1 MVAPFDLRAVA
12 VDGPDVDWSKREGP
26 RSPAQALFLPEGF
39 SASIFAATDGG
50 PRALTV
56 APDGTVFVSVPGHGN
71 VVALRDRDGDG
82 IAEAQDVV
90 VSGLTC
96 PYGLAVADDSLYV
109 AQTQQVTRFPLL
121 ATPTTGGQPAAGT
134 AEAGATAAA
143 AATTGAG
150 VAVGP
155 GEPVATDLPPAPC
168 SPHGYRPLALAPADH
183 AMYVAVGST
192 CNVCVEE
199 GPGAELRATVRRY
212 PLDTPGPGTLVAR
225 GLRNVTA
232 LALNPWTGALW
243 GVAPERDDL
252 GDDEPPELITA
263 IAGGG
268 NYGWPYCYRTSDDAW
283 APDPHV
289 PPPGDTCTGSGGL
302 GDLTVPTLLYQ
313 AHAAP
318 LGLAFHDGRGL
329 PPAFG
334 PGLFVAFHGSWDH
347 STGVGYKV
355 IRIPFDGSGHPAGPA
370 QEFALGWLPVPRGS
384 VPGARWN
391 FVPDTVEGRPVDVA
405 IGPSG
410 DLYVSD
416 DLTDVVFRIAYTG
429 SKPAA

>member
-12 VDGPDVDWSKREGP
+12 VQGPDVDWSKREGP
-26 RSPAQALFLPEGF
+26 RPPAQSLYLPDGF

-82 IAEAQDVV
+82 RADEQRQFSAGLGGSGIAWDEGTLYFGAN
-90 VSGLTC
+90 
-96 PYGLAVADDSLYV
+96 VA
-109 AQTQQVTRFPLL
+109 A
-121 ATPTTGGQPAAGT
+121 PAA
-134 AEAGATAAA
+134 
-143 AATTGAG
+143 TGDAPSTG

-155 GEPVATDLPPAPC
+155 GETMATDLPPAPC

-192 CNVCVEE
+192 CNVCVEG

-263 IAGGG
+263 IAAGG
-268 NYGWPYCYRTSDDAW
+268 NYGWPYCYRASDDSW
-283 APDPHV
+283 VPDPHV
-289 PPPGDTCTGSGGL
+289 PPPGDMCTGAGGL

-347 STGVGYKV
+347 STGVGYKM

-391 FVPDTVEGRPVDVA
+391 YVPDTVEGRPVDVA
-405 IGPSG
+405 VGPSG

-429 SKPAA
+429 GKPAA